1 LGKIL
6 DDVKS
11 KVEEHP
17 EKRRRS
23 FVLPHCTWDKFGDIL
38 ANNGGKVIG
47 LFDEF
52 VSFFSTMNMY
62 SASKTQV
69 QDNREY
75 QDFLQMFTGKA
86 KNRETGIYIIKQN
99 RIVYTDQYRRSLV
112 YAQAGLK
119 NNTLP

>member
-1 LGKIL
+1 
-6 DDVKS
+6 
-11 KVEEHP
+11 
-17 EKRRRS
+17 
-23 FVLPHCTWDKFGDIL
+23 
-38 ANNGGKVIG
+38 
-47 LFDEF
+47 
-52 VSFFSTMNMY
+52 MNMY